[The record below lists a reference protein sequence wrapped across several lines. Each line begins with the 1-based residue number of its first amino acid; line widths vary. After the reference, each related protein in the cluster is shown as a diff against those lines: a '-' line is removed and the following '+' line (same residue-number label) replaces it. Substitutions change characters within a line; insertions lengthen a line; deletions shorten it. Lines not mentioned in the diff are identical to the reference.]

1 LVQTFNAATD
11 PKAKGL
17 YKALTQYNFLALLNF
32 LVDLIPHVTVLNL
45 KFQKEDLDVSMI
57 APNVNIL
64 LNDIAK
70 LKEGSPLVSQLDEE
84 LTEETGQ
91 GSEKSFF
98 YKNIKIVK
106 NASMK
111 EQFKKSAEE
120 FCSNL
125 EKNIR
130 KRFPNETM
138 DMTNATVVLK
148 MDGIGLLSK
157 DAVQSYGNAQIEKLL
172 DHFSQYHEGFEP
184 VVEKE
189 STIAEW
195 KLVKQVVFEHK
206 HLYANESM
214 KALWQQ
220 LIHAHKGTFPQMT
233 CLAQMAL
240 IFPLQTATCER
251 GFSVQNIIS

>member
-1 LVQTFNAATD
+1 
-11 PKAKGL
+11 
-17 YKALTQYNFLALLNF
+17 
-32 LVDLIPHVTVLNL
+32 
-45 KFQKEDLDVSMI
+45 
-57 APNVNIL
+57 
-64 LNDIAK
+64 
-70 LKEGSPLVSQLDEE
+70 
-84 LTEETGQ
+84 
-91 GSEKSFF
+91 
-98 YKNIKIVK
+98 
-106 NASMK
+106 
-111 EQFKKSAEE
+111 
-120 FCSNL
+120 
-125 EKNIR
+125 
-130 KRFPNETM
+130 M

-172 DHFSQYHEGFEP
+172 DHFSQNHEEFEP
-184 VVEKE
+184 VVDRE

-233 CLAQMAL
+233 RLAQMAL

-251 GFSVQNIIS
+251 VFSVQNNIITIKRNRLQESTTQRLMKVKLNGSPLSEFNYLVALQAWRAENNRKIFHNN